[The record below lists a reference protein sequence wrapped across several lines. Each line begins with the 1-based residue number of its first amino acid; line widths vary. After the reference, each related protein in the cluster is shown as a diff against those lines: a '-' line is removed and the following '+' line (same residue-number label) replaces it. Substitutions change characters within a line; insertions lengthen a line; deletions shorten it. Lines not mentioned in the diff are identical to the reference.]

1 MNFIKKQDRSIL
13 ILEDNWKFIGE
24 NIYYKKNNS
33 SKGNDGENEDKI
45 KRQKE
50 EIYKLRQFNSILN
63 EIVEEKKEIIN

>member
-13 ILEDNWKFIGE
+13 ILEDNCKFIGE

-33 SKGNDGENEDKI
+33 SKGNDGENEEKI
-45 KRQKE
+45 KRKKE

-63 EIVEEKKEIIN
+63 ELVEEQKEIIN